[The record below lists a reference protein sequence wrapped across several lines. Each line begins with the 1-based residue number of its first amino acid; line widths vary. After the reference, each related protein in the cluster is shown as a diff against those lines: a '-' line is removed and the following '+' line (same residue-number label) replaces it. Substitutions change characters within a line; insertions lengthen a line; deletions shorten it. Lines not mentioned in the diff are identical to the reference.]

1 MRTLFALLLLAAP
14 QLSANYKGA
23 EFGYTGA
30 PGEST
35 CLYCHVDATLNSGG
49 GSLKV
54 ELIGATTYTPGQ
66 QHRLRVTLAD
76 PAARRWGF
84 QLSARRAA
92 APTQRAGTLTS
103 ENVRILRI
111 DPANNVQY
119 ANQTSDGSFSGQA
132 NQAVW
137 ELLWTAPAAGE
148 GPVIFFAAGNAGN
161 NNLTV
166 TGDAVYTTSLEV
178 AESGAPPPLTS
189 FVLPQ
194 IVFGPQDG
202 GTRWTTLIYLHNSTS
217 EPAPFTIHY
226 RADDGADLNIPGGA
240 QQSNTLAPRQTL
252 RIQSPDAAS
261 FFSGWVQ
268 LGLPAG
274 VSGYA
279 VFRQSVPGRDDNEAV
294 VLLSPT
300 SQSAWTLLHDDN
312 GLTTGVALVNPGD
325 SAISVDYLATNEAGQ
340 NAASG
345 SLNLPARSKSVAVLT
360 ALPGLSPLAGQRG
373 AVRFTA
379 SGGNLAVLGLRFAAS
394 AFTSIPAAAVD

>member
-1 MRTLFALLLLAAP
+1 MRLLPALLLLAAA
-14 QLSANYKGA
+14 QLCANYKGA
-23 EFGYTGA
+23 DLGYTGA

-54 ELIGATTYTPGQ
+54 ELLNATTYTPGQ
-66 QHRLRVTLAD
+66 QHRLRVTLSD
-76 PAARRWGF
+76 PNGRRWGF

-92 APTQRAGTLTS
+92 APTQRAGTLAS
-103 ENVRILRI
+103 ENITILRI

-119 ANQTSDGSFSGQA
+119 ANQTSAGSYPGQA
-132 NQAVW
+132 GQAVW

-148 GPVIFFAAGNAGN
+148 GPVIFFAAANAGN

-166 TGDAVYTTSLEV
+166 SGDAVYTTSLEI
-178 AESGAPPPLTS
+178 AESGAAPPLTS
-189 FVLPQ
+189 FLLPQ
-194 IVFGPQDG
+194 YVFGPQSG
-202 GTRWTTLIYLHNSTS
+202 GTRWTTLIYLHNSTN
-217 EPAPFTIHY
+217 EPAPITLHY

-240 QQSNTLAPRQTL
+240 QQSTTLAPRESL
-252 RIQSPDAAS
+252 RLQSPDAAS

-294 VLLSPT
+294 VLLSPAN
-300 SQSAWTLLHDDN
+300 QSSWTLLHDDS
-312 GLTTGVALVNPGD
+312 GLTTGLALLNPGD
-325 SAISVDYLATNEAGQ
+325 TAITVEYTATAEPGQDAG
-340 NAASG
+340 SG
-345 SLNLPARSKSVAVLT
+345 SLNLPARSKFVGVLS
-360 ALPGLSPLAGQRG
+360 ALPGLSTLAGQRG
-373 AVRFTA
+373 AIRFSA
-379 SGGNLAVLGLRFAAS
+379 YAGSLAVLGLRFAAS

>member
-1 MRTLFALLLLAAP
+1 MRVLFFLLFLTSAP
-14 QLSANYKGA
+14 LWARSIGA
-23 EFGYTGA
+23 DLGLTGA
-30 PGEST
+30 PGEGT
-35 CLYCHVDATLNSGG
+35 CAACHTGAGLNAGG

-54 ELIGATTYTPGQ
+54 ELLNATTYTPGQ
-66 QHRLRVTLAD
+66 QHRLRITLAD

-92 APTQRAGTLTS
+92 APTQRAGTLAS
-103 ENVRILRI
+103 ENITILRI

-119 ANQTSDGSFSGQA
+119 ANQTSTGSFPGQA
-132 NQAVW
+132 GQAVW

-148 GPVIFFAAGNAGN
+148 GPVTFFAAGNAAN
-161 NNLTV
+161 NNLNTA
-166 TGDAVYTTSLEV
+166 GDNVYTTSLEV
-178 AESGAPPPLTS
+178 AESGAAPPLTS

-194 IVFGPQDG
+194 FVFGPQAG
-202 GTRWTTLIYLHNSTS
+202 GNRWTTLIYLHNSTS
-217 EPAPFTIHY
+217 EPAPFTRHY
-226 RADDGADLNIPGGA
+226 RADDGTDLNIPGGA
-240 QQSNTLAPRQTL
+240 QQSSTLAPRETL
-252 RIQSPDAAS
+252 RLQSPDAAS

-294 VLLSPT
+294 VLLSPAN
-300 SQSAWTLLHDDN
+300 QSAWTLLHDDN
-312 GLTTGVALVNPGD
+312 GLTTGVALLNPGD
-325 SAISVDYLATNEAGQ
+325 SAITIDYTATTEPGQ
-340 NAASG
+340 NAGSG
-345 SLNLPARSKSVAVLT
+345 TLNLPARSKFVGVLS